1 MTDTVSGALN
11 ALRSTADLLSTTGR
25 ELSATDPGPAAF
37 GAGGPGRLGE
47 LGRDLYLHWQRTLDA
62 RGREATATA
71 ARLQDLADLAGRAAG
86 GFREAEQNAHRG
98 QPEVS

>member
-1 MTDTVSGALN
+1 MTDTVSEALS

-25 ELSATDPGPAAF
+25 ELSAVDPGPAAF

-47 LGRDLYLHWQRTLDA
+47 LGRDFYLHWQRTLDA
-62 RGREATATA
+62 RGREATAHA